1 MINTVCCV
9 QNGTVGR
16 IREHPIVR
24 AVRRSGEMIPVTE
37 IHLVVEM
44 LLAESARIKRKQSV
58 TYTKRKAD
66 DPMKIALVTGASSG
80 IGREFARQIV
90 KLYRNLDEIWLVARR
105 TERLQE
111 LEKEFTVPVR
121 IFDGDLNQDYIYERI
136 EKELERKNAEI
147 RILVNSAGCGLS
159 GCFGEREQD
168 TELRMV
174 KLNCQS
180 LTRMLLLCRP
190 FLGRGSRVINLA
202 SAAAFAPQ
210 PGFAIYA
217 ASKSYVYR
225 LSMAIREEWKPA
237 EIFVTVVCPGPV
249 DTEFFAH
256 SGELLGKSNKV
267 TKVDPKA
274 VARKALLDAVDHRC
288 VSVYGTSM
296 KVARIAGKLLPD
308 VLSAYLM
315 RKLNGI

>member
-121 IFDGDLNQDYIYERI
+121 IFDGDLNRDYIYERI

-180 LTRMLLLCRP
+180 LTRTLLLCRP

-202 SAAAFAPQ
+202 SAAAFAPAAGICNICCVKIICLPSVHGDPRGMETGGDICNSGV
-210 PGFAIYA
+210 PG
-217 ASKSYVYR
+217 SCGHG
-225 LSMAIREEWKPA
+225 
-237 EIFVTVVCPGPV
+237 IFCTQ
-249 DTEFFAH
+249 
-256 SGELLGKSNKV
+256 
-267 TKVDPKA
+267 
-274 VARKALLDAVDHRC
+274 R
-288 VSVYGTSM
+288 
-296 KVARIAGKLLPD
+296 
-308 VLSAYLM
+308 
-315 RKLNGI
+315 